1 MTDKSYNERNQIYL
15 QSKLSIESAHRI
27 SKPRRNPNS
36 NLNNLVISCC
46 HKSCSFWRI
55 GLNDYQLLLLETSKS
70 GFAEREGKDGLLMH
84 TLIAAT
90 FSLFFFFLCVLFF
103 NSQFLITILPWVVF
117 LIWVFSLFLG
127 SSLWVFTTLLPWISF
142 LRCFSPPV
150 PLSSMASSSFYS
162 ELIQWNFS
170 LLPLGLHQLFLVCCG
185 HPFKITH

>member
-1 MTDKSYNERNQIYL
+1 MTDISYNERNQIYL
-15 QSKLSIESAHRI
+15 QSKLNIESAHRI

-36 NLNNLVISCC
+36 NLNNLAISCC

-84 TLIAAT
+84 ALIPAT

-117 LIWVFSLFLG
+117 LIQVFSLFLG
-127 SSLWVFTTLLPWISF
+127 SSLWVFTTLLPWASF

-150 PLSSMASSSFYS
+150 SLF
-162 ELIQWNFS
+162 QCFS
-170 LLPLGLHQLFLVCCG
+170 LFPWFFLFHSVPFFCRGYLPFIVNSFNGIS
-185 HPFKITH
+185 PFYP